1 MKMGRKLMVVAIG
14 AFAAVGCGTASR
26 AETATVTTTST
37 STATV
42 ALAAASTT
50 TTAPPSGSAGGGG
63 PCNGNPCIGDWQR
76 EAAEGGQVVQCND
89 GAWSHAGG
97 LPGACSYHGGE
108 STTQGTSSGAG
119 ETTTA
124 PSTGGSVYGVE
135 ALPVQCG
142 AGVAGSAG
150 MSCTFAENAFYE
162 YWQASGGDAT
172 APESISVWS
181 AEGQHFY
188 LLTCAAGDGVIDC
201 TGVNGKGVSLDARF
215 TQDAV
220 SAYTTANAQAYA
232 ASGKLG
238 PTR

>member
-1 MKMGRKLMVVAIG
+1 MKMGRKFAVVAIG
-14 AFAAVGCGTASR
+14 ALAAVGCGTAWR
-26 AETATVTTTST
+26 TETATVTTTST

-42 ALAAASTT
+42 AAAAASTT
-50 TTAPPSGSAGGGG
+50 RTGSFSGSGG
-63 PCNGNPCIGDWQR
+63 PCDGNPCIGDWQR

-108 STTQGTSSGAG
+108 SATPATSSGTGA
-119 ETTTA
+119 TNTA
-124 PSTGGSVYGVE
+124 PSTDGSVYGVD

-162 YWQASGGDAT
+162 YWQSSGGDAT
-172 APESISVWS
+172 APESISAWS
-181 AEGQHFY
+181 GEGQQLY
-188 LLTCAAGDGVIDC
+188 SLSCVAGDGVIDC
-201 TGVNGKGVSLDARF
+201 TGVNGNGVPLDARF

-238 PTR
+238 PTH